1 VVDGVQVTD
10 AVRGPAAV
18 VSTKSLV
25 EELDPAVPVK
35 FWVVCDGQADV
46 EDVVVLVLVVLV
58 LLLVVVLVLV
68 VVEVVVDVDVVVL
81 EPVDVVLVV
90 DVEVQLQGYV
100 WSVPPGQADASPLS
114 G

>member
-1 VVDGVQVTD
+1 MVVGVQVTE
-10 AVRGPAAV
+10 AVSGPAAV
-18 VSTKSLV
+18 VSTKLLV

-35 FWVVCDGQADV
+35 FRVVCDGQAEV
-46 EDVVVLVLVVLV
+46 DVVVVLLVVV
-58 LLLVVVLVLV
+58 LLLVVVVVLA

-81 EPVDVVLVV
+81 EPVDVVVVV
-90 DVEVQLQGYV
+90 DVAVQLQGYV